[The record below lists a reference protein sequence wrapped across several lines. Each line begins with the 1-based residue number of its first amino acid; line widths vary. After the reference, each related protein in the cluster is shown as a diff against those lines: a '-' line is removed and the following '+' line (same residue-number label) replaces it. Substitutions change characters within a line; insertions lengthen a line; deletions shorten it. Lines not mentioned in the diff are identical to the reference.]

1 MQTQAVSERGTTNRK
16 TTAHTNKYL
25 TFELAGETYGIGILK
40 IREIIKV
47 MEITP
52 LPHASDSV
60 KGVINLRGKIIPVVD
75 LRMRFG
81 VAASEFTDRTCIV
94 VVDLENEEGVRKLVG
109 ATVDAVSEVSQIP
122 GRGHRAA
129 AGTWGGGVGRLHPW
143 DGQDEGQGRDPAG
156 HRQAPGGRARGDLLG
171 DVGGESAGKKRPG
184 RPICPMEYSKACMS
198 DLKMKEGL
206 R

>member
-122 GRGHRAA
+122 
-129 AGTWGGGVGRLHPW
+129 AGDIEPPPELGGGAS
-143 DGQDEGQGRDPAG
+143 DGYIHGMAKMKDKVVILLDI
-156 HRQAPGGRARGDLLG
+156 DKLLG
-171 DVGGESAGKKRPG
+171 AGLGGIS
-184 RPICPMEYSKACMS
+184 
-198 DLKMKEGL
+198 
-206 R
+206 

>member
-16 TTAHTNKYL
+16 TTSHTNKYL

-75 LRMRFG
+75 LRVRFG

-94 VVDLENEEGVRKLVG
+94 VVDLENEEGVRKMVG

-122 GRGHRAA
+122 
-129 AGTWGGGVGRLHPW
+129 AGDIELPPELGPGAS
-143 DGQDEGQGRDPAG
+143 EGYIQGMA
-156 HRQAPGGRARGDLLG
+156 
-171 DVGGESAGKKRPG
+171 
-184 RPICPMEYSKACMS
+184 
-198 DLKMKEGL
+198 KMKDKVVILLEIDKVLGAGFGGIS
-206 R
+206 